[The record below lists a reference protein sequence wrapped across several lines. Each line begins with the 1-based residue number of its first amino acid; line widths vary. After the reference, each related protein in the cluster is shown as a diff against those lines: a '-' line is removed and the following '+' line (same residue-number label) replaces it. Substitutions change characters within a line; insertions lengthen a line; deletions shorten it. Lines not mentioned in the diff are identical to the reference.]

1 MVGFAEATITLR
13 NGINFYKFPV
23 GFRNFI
29 QLEKRAQI
37 LSDTVTGTRVDQIIR
52 SKNFYTP
59 PTSGRWAEV
68 ITASK
73 GFRLYPAPVLA
84 ADEDWTLLFNRA
96 PCMLHYAI
104 ASAVGNQSLTTGTPP
119 TDGGE
124 VICVPNYYNGIEIN
138 VFSEEG
144 GSVQTNWVHNS
155 TVSNGKVTFQLKYPW
170 DPKPRG
176 EVWYEIM
183 PTLPYPYDALYAL
196 DAALPVLD
204 QRERPG
210 KALSLTR
217 HRNALWSQA
226 QKYFA
231 SNVSDRGP
239 TRVTPASRESYQP
252 LEVPLY

>member
-1 MVGFAEATITLR
+1 MVGFAEATITLQ
-13 NGINFYKFPV
+13 NGVSFYKFPA

-29 QLEKRAQI
+29 QLEKRVLI
-37 LSDTVTGTRVDQIIR
+37 TSDTLTGTRTDQIIR
-52 SKNFYTP
+52 SKNIYTP
-59 PTSGRWAEV
+59 ATSGRWAEV

-84 ADEDWTLLFNRA
+84 SDEDWTLLFNRS
-96 PCMLHYAI
+96 PGMLHYAK
-104 ASAVGNQSLTTGTPP
+104 ATAVGNQSLTTGIPGA
-119 TDGGE
+119 DAGE
-124 VICVPNYYNGIEIN
+124 VIKVPNYYNGLEIN
-138 VFSEEG
+138 VYSEEG
-144 GSVQTNWVHNS
+144 GSVQSNWVHNS
-155 TVSNGKVTFQLKYPW
+155 TVSNGHVTFQLKYPW
-170 DPKPRG
+170 NPKPRG

-196 DAALPVLD
+196 DAALLVLD

-210 KALSLTR
+210 KAISLTR

-226 QKYFA
+226 QKYFQ

-239 TRVTPASRESYQP
+239 TRVTPGSKENHQP